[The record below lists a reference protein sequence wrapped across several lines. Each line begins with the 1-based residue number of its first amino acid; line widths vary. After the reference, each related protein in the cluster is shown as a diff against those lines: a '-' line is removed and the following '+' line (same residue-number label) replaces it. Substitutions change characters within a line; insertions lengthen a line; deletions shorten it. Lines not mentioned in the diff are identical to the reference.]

1 MSASLPVRKPGDEDQ
16 DSDFSAVHSIETYIS
31 PSLSGAVQMAQD
43 RNQRDARDCNNGKSV
58 LGIGVEF
65 GEGNATMHS
74 HRRESGPISFAN
86 SAWSATIIIT
96 PAEFSTLEKHR
107 ISPAAARII

>member
-1 MSASLPVRKPGDEDQ
+1 
-16 DSDFSAVHSIETYIS
+16 
-31 PSLSGAVQMAQD
+31 MAQD
-43 RNQRDARDCNNGKSV
+43 RNQHDARDCNNGKSA

-74 HRRESGPISFAN
+74 HRHESGPISFAN

-96 PAEFSTLEKHR
+96 PAGFSTLEKHQ